1 MCTVRGLRREP
12 AWRLGRPR
20 EHTSRR
26 FRAERCCYYYPT
38 RLRKTSLTDEYTAR
52 RTGTWARTIASRP
65 YRVFYRLKRLGIP
78 ERCFVFPVEPT
89 VGCIN
94 YLSRLTCTN
103 TFEYRRRGT
112 NADDCYVVFFFVF
125 FSIIIFVF
133 VMYDARHERNAQIR
147 VVPIHAFPRRRVPV
161 RASSRGHIDVSLSY
175 AVYRPQTRQRFRKRN
190 APVSL

>member
-1 MCTVRGLRREP
+1 MHGAGFA
-12 AWRLGRPR
+12 AWTGVATRP
-20 EHTSRR
+20 
-26 FRAERCCYYYPT
+26 
-38 RLRKTSLTDEYTAR
+38 TAR
-52 RTGTWARTIASRP
+52 AHVTAFSGRTLLLLLPDSSAENVSHGRIHGATYWDVGTNDRVASVSRVLPIKTFGNPRTLFRVSSRADRRLYKLFKP
-65 YRVFYRLKRLGIP
+65 IDVYEHIRVPPPRH
-78 ERCFVFPVEPT
+78 E
-89 VGCIN
+89 
-94 YLSRLTCTN
+94 
-103 TFEYRRRGT
+103 RRRLLRGF
-112 NADDCYVVFFFVF
+112 FFFV